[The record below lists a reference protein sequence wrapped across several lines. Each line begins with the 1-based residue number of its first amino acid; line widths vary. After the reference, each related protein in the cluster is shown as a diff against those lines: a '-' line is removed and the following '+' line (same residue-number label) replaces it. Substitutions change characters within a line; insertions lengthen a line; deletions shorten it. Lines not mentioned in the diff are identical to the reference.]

1 MARGEWS
8 TDEDKVILA
17 HIDKYPSQIR
27 DTGLLPGRTI
37 HQIAGRHRRILCSA
51 GLLPK
56 RLRFKDATTGDV
68 NTIRDLIM
76 RQGVTI
82 DECAEKYDTTP
93 RKICQL
99 MGWE

>member
-1 MARGEWS
+1 MGRSVSATYVFLGELKYRHTFKMFFS
-8 TDEDKVILA
+8 TCRTLSDVVDVSR
-17 HIDKYPSQIR
+17 KYT
-27 DTGLLPGRTI
+27 DRT
-37 HQIAGRHRRILCSA
+37 H
-51 GLLPK
+51 
-56 RLRFKDATTGDV
+56 GDPRA
-68 NTIRDLIM
+68 NEIRDLIM

>member
-1 MARGEWS
+1 VAESERSDQRHGRIAMDAYLFRVVFRNCRSLGDIVTES
-8 TDEDKVILA
+8 R
-17 HIDKYPSQIR
+17 KYQ
-27 DTGLLPGRTI
+27 
-37 HQIAGRHRRILCSA
+37 
-51 GLLPK
+51 PK
-56 RLRFKDATTGDV
+56 RNRLARWIV
-68 NTIRDLIM
+68 EPLIM

>member
-1 MARGEWS
+1 MGRSERSDQRYGRIAMDAYLFRVVFRNCRSLSDVVNES
-8 TDEDKVILA
+8 R
-17 HIDKYPSQIR
+17 KY
-27 DTGLLPGRTI
+27 
-37 HQIAGRHRRILCSA
+37 H
-51 GLLPK
+51 PK
-56 RLRFKDATTGDV
+56 RDALARRMV
-68 NTIRDLIM
+68 EQLIM

>member
-8 TDEDKVILA
+8 DNENEVILA

-27 DTGLLPGRTI
+27 DTGLLPGRTLRSI
-37 HQIAGRHRRILCSA
+37 SARQVVIRRDM
-51 GLLPK
+51 GVVPK
-56 RLRFKDATTGDV
+56 RLTFHDATTADV

-76 RQGVTI
+76 HQGVTI

>member
-1 MARGEWS
+1 MADSERSDQRYGRIAMDTYLFRLVFRNCRSLGDVVNES
-8 TDEDKVILA
+8 R
-17 HIDKYPSQIR
+17 KY
-27 DTGLLPGRTI
+27 
-37 HQIAGRHRRILCSA
+37 H
-51 GLLPK
+51 PK
-56 RLRFKDATTGDV
+56 RDALARWM
-68 NTIRDLIM
+68 IEPLIM